1 MTKPIFRG
9 VATALYTPF
18 KNEGKNVDY
27 AAFEILIERQ
37 LQAGV
42 NSLVVLGT
50 TGESPTV
57 TADERKEIISLVVKH
72 VNGRVPVIVGA
83 GSNCTVT
90 AAKLSREAEKLGA
103 NAVLS
108 VTPYYNKCNEN
119 GLLRHYAAIASA
131 TDLPIIIYNVPSRT
145 GIDVSPET
153 YAKLAQIKTVAAIK
167 ECNTSLEK
175 LNRSIDLTDG
185 EISFY
190 CGSDEVLPDFIN
202 SGADGAISVSSNV
215 IPDKIIDI
223 YLKKRSYYETEREF
237 VNALFCDV
245 NPIPVKYVAEV
256 LFGES
261 GDLRLP
267 LTRANKPQR
276 EYLTKAMNK
285 LFKGV

>member
-1 MTKPIFRG
+1 MKKNIFKG
-9 VATALYTPF
+9 IATALYTPF
-18 KNEGKNVDY
+18 KNEGKTVDY
-27 AAFEILIERQ
+27 AAFERLIERQ
-37 LQAGV
+37 LHFGINA
-42 NSLVVLGT
+42 LVALGT
-50 TGESPTV
+50 TGESPT
-57 TADERKEIISLVVKH
+57 
-72 VNGRVPVIVGA
+72 A
-83 GSNCTVT
+83 GSNCTAT
-90 AAKLSREAEKLGA
+90 AAKLAREAEKLGA

-119 GLLRHYAAIASA
+119 GILRHYAAIAGA

-145 GIDVSPET
+145 GIDISPAT
-153 YAKLAQIKTVAAIK
+153 YAKLARIKTVAAIK

-175 LNRSIDLTDG
+175 LNRSINLTDG

-245 NPIPVKYVAEV
+245 NPIPVKYVTEV

-267 LTRANKPQR
+267 LTRAGKPQR

-285 LFKGV
+285 LLKGV

>member
-1 MTKPIFRG
+1 MTKPIFKG

-18 KNEGKNVDY
+18 KNEGKTVDH
-27 AAFEILIERQ
+27 AAFERLIERQ
-37 LQAGV
+37 LQAGI

-57 TADERKEIISLVVKH
+57 TADERKEIISLVVKR

-153 YAKLAQIKTVAAIK
+153 YAKLARIKTVAAIK

-185 EISFY
+185 GISFY

-245 NPIPVKYVAEV
+245 NPIPVKYVTEV

-267 LTRANKPQR
+267 LTRAGKPQR

-285 LFKGV
+285 LLKGV

>member
-1 MTKPIFRG
+1 MTKPIFKG

-18 KNEGKNVDY
+18 KNEGKTVDH
-27 AAFEILIERQ
+27 AAFERLIERQ
-37 LQAGV
+37 LQAGI

-57 TADERKEIISLVVKH
+57 TADERKEIISLVVKR

-153 YAKLAQIKTVAAIK
+153 YAKLARIKTVAAIK

-202 SGADGAISVSSNV
+202 SGAEGAISVSSNV

-267 LTRANKPQR
+267 LTRAGKPQR

>member
-1 MTKPIFRG
+1 MTKPIFKG

-27 AAFEILIERQ
+27 AAFERLIERQ
-37 LQAGV
+37 LQAGI

-57 TADERKEIISLVVKH
+57 TADERKEIISLVVKR

-153 YAKLAQIKTVAAIK
+153 YAKLARIKTVAAIK

-175 LNRSIDLTDG
+175 LNRSINLTG
-185 EISFY
+185 GKLSFY
-190 CGSDEVLPDFIN
+190 CGSDEGLPDFIN

-223 YLKKRSYYETEREF
+223 YLRKRSYYETEREF
-237 VNALFCDV
+237 VDALFCDV

-256 LFGES
+256 LFGEN

>member
-1 MTKPIFRG
+1 MKKNIFKG
-9 VATALYTPF
+9 IATALYTPF
-18 KNEGKNVDY
+18 KNEGKTVDY
-27 AAFEILIERQ
+27 AAFERLIERQ
-37 LQAGV
+37 LQSGINA
-42 NSLVVLGT
+42 LVALGT

-57 TADERKEIISLVVKH
+57 SAEERKEIISFVVKR
-72 VNGRVPVIVGA
+72 VNGRVPVIIGA
-83 GSNCTVT
+83 GSNCTAT
-90 AAKLSREAEKLGA
+90 AAKFAREAEKLGA
-103 NAVLS
+103 RAVLS

-119 GLLRHYAAIASA
+119 GILRHYAAIAGA

-145 GIDVSPET
+145 GIDISPET
-153 YAKLAQIKTVAAIK
+153 YAKLARIKTVAAIK

-175 LNRSIDLTDG
+175 LNCSINLTDD

-245 NPIPVKYVAEV
+245 NPIPVKYVTEV

-267 LTRANKPQR
+267 LTRAGKPQR
-276 EYLTKAMNK
+276 EYLTKTMNK
-285 LFKGV
+285 LLKGV

>member
-1 MTKPIFRG
+1 MKKNIFKG
-9 VATALYTPF
+9 IATALYTPF
-18 KNEGKNVDY
+18 KNKGKTVDY
-27 AAFEILIERQ
+27 AAFERLVERQ
-37 LQAGV
+37 LRSGINA
-42 NSLVVLGT
+42 LVALGT

-57 TADERKEIISLVVKH
+57 SAEERKEIISFVVKR
-72 VNGRVPVIVGA
+72 VNGRVPVIIGA
-83 GSNCTVT
+83 GSNCTAT
-90 AAKLSREAEKLGA
+90 AAKFAREAEKLGA
-103 NAVLS
+103 RAVLS

-119 GLLRHYAAIASA
+119 GILRHYAAIAGA

-145 GIDVSPET
+145 GIDISPET
-153 YAKLAQIKTVAAIK
+153 YAKLARIKTVAAIK

-175 LNRSIDLTDG
+175 LNRSINLTDS

-215 IPDKIIDI
+215 IPDKIVDI

-245 NPIPVKYVAEV
+245 NPIPVKYVTEV

-267 LTRANKPQR
+267 LTRAGKPQR

-285 LFKGV
+285 LLKGV

>member
-1 MTKPIFRG
+1 MKKNIFKG
-9 VATALYTPF
+9 IATALYTPF
-18 KNEGKNVDY
+18 KNDGKTVDY
-27 AAFEILIERQ
+27 AAFERLIERQ
-37 LQAGV
+37 LRSGINA
-42 NSLVVLGT
+42 LVALGT

-57 TADERKEIISLVVKH
+57 SAEERKEIISFVVKR
-72 VNGRVPVIVGA
+72 VNGRVPVIIGA
-83 GSNCTVT
+83 GSNCTAT
-90 AAKLSREAEKLGA
+90 AAKFAREAEKLGA
-103 NAVLS
+103 SAVLS
-108 VTPYYNKCNEN
+108 VTPYYNKCNVN
-119 GLLRHYAAIASA
+119 GILRHYAAIAGA

-145 GIDVSPET
+145 GIDISPET
-153 YAKLAQIKTVAAIK
+153 YAKLARIKTVAAIK

-175 LNRSIDLTDG
+175 LNRSINLTDG

-245 NPIPVKYVAEV
+245 NPIPVKYVTEV

-267 LTRANKPQR
+267 LTRAGKPQR

-285 LFKGV
+285 LLKGV

>member
-1 MTKPIFRG
+1 MKKNIFKG
-9 VATALYTPF
+9 IATALYTPF
-18 KNEGKNVDY
+18 KNEGKTVDY
-27 AAFEILIERQ
+27 AAFERLIERQ
-37 LQAGV
+37 LHFGINA
-42 NSLVVLGT
+42 LVALGT

-57 TADERKEIISLVVKH
+57 SAEERKEIISFVVKR
-72 VNGRVPVIVGA
+72 VNGRVPVIIGA
-83 GSNCTVT
+83 GSNCTAT
-90 AAKLSREAEKLGA
+90 AAKFAREAEKLGA
-103 NAVLS
+103 SAVLS
-108 VTPYYNKCNEN
+108 VTPYYNKCNVN
-119 GLLRHYAAIASA
+119 GILRHYAAIAGA

-145 GIDVSPET
+145 GIDISPET
-153 YAKLAQIKTVAAIK
+153 YAKLARIKTVAAIK
-167 ECNTSLEK
+167 ECNTSLGK
-175 LNRSIDLTDG
+175 LNRSINLTDG

-245 NPIPVKYVAEV
+245 NPIPVKYVTEV

-267 LTRANKPQR
+267 LTRAGKPQR

-285 LFKGV
+285 LLKGV

>member
-1 MTKPIFRG
+1 MKKNIFKG
-9 VATALYTPF
+9 IATALYTPF
-18 KNEGKNVDY
+18 KNEGKTVDY
-27 AAFEILIERQ
+27 AAFERLIERQ
-37 LQAGV
+37 LHFGINA
-42 NSLVVLGT
+42 LVALGT
-50 TGESPTV
+50 TGESPTIS
-57 TADERKEIISLVVKH
+57 AEERKEIISFVVKR
-72 VNGRVPVIVGA
+72 VNGRVPVIIGA
-83 GSNCTVT
+83 GSNCTAT
-90 AAKLSREAEKLGA
+90 AAKLAHEAEKLGA
-103 NAVLS
+103 GAVLS

-119 GLLRHYAAIASA
+119 GILRHYAAIAGA

-145 GIDVSPET
+145 GIDISPET
-153 YAKLAQIKTVAAIK
+153 YAKLARIKTVAAIK

-175 LNRSIDLTDG
+175 LNRSINLTDG

-202 SGADGAISVSSNV
+202 IGADGAISVSSNV

-245 NPIPVKYVAEV
+245 NPIPVKYVTEV

-267 LTRANKPQR
+267 LTRAGKPQR

-285 LFKGV
+285 LLKGV

>member
-1 MTKPIFRG
+1 MTKPIFKG

-18 KNEGKNVDY
+18 KNEGKTVDY
-27 AAFEILIERQ
+27 AAFERLIERQ
-37 LQAGV
+37 LQAGI

-57 TADERKEIISLVVKH
+57 TADERKEIISLVVKR

-83 GSNCTVT
+83 GNNCTAT

-103 NAVLS
+103 NAILS

-119 GLLRHYAAIASA
+119 GLLRHYAAIASV

-153 YAKLAQIKTVAAIK
+153 YAKLARIKTVAAIK

-185 EISFY
+185 GISFY

-256 LFGES
+256 LFGEN

>member
-1 MTKPIFRG
+1 MTKPIFKG

-27 AAFEILIERQ
+27 AAFERLIERQ
-37 LQAGV
+37 LQAGI

-57 TADERKEIISLVVKH
+57 TAGERKEIISLVVKR

-83 GSNCTVT
+83 GNNCTAT
-90 AAKLSREAEKLGA
+90 AAKLSRETEKLGA

-119 GLLRHYAAIASA
+119 GILRHYAAIASA

-153 YAKLAQIKTVAAIK
+153 YAKLARIKTVAAIK

-175 LNRSIDLTDG
+175 LNRSINLTG
-185 EISFY
+185 GKLSFY

-223 YLKKRSYYETEREF
+223 YLRKRSYYETEREF
-237 VNALFCDV
+237 VDALFCDV

>member
-1 MTKPIFRG
+1 MKKNIFKG
-9 VATALYTPF
+9 IATALYTPF
-18 KNEGKNVDY
+18 KNEGKTVDY
-27 AAFEILIERQ
+27 AAFERLIERQ
-37 LQAGV
+37 LHFGINA
-42 NSLVVLGT
+42 LVALGT

-57 TADERKEIISLVVKH
+57 SAEERKEIISFVVKR
-72 VNGRVPVIVGA
+72 VNGRVPVIIGA
-83 GSNCTVT
+83 GSNCTAT
-90 AAKLSREAEKLGA
+90 AAKFAREAEKLGA
-103 NAVLS
+103 SAVLS

-119 GLLRHYAAIASA
+119 GILRHYAAIAGA

-145 GIDVSPET
+145 GIDISPET
-153 YAKLAQIKTVAAIK
+153 YAKLARIKTVAAIK

-175 LNRSIDLTDG
+175 LNRSINLTDG

-223 YLKKRSYYETEREF
+223 YLKKRSYYETEKEF

-245 NPIPVKYVAEV
+245 NPIPVKYVTEV

-261 GDLRLP
+261 GNLRLP
-267 LTRANKPQR
+267 LTRAGKPQR

-285 LFKGV
+285 LLKGV